1 MRRSWHFVI
10 SIVAHVVIICHTF
23 CVCWWQWRVCVC
35 VHVQRIMKKQ
45 LGSSGE
51 VKKKKVAAKRD
62 IPLVDLSTC
71 KYEVLRIAL
80 ERNGWE
86 EGSENNQNCHLVW
99 TGKKLSL
106 PLLFSFWL
114 MGNWSIHSMLSVR
127 AVNVK
132 TYWLGVVFFWWVG
145 DLWGVMKTQICQ
157 LVLRGYCLW
166 NKGRKSTISMACSK
180 SATRSHCFVP
190 SPQCASMYVLACVVL
205 SVYFFVLTTL
215 LLPLYVLSGRAT
227 Y

>member
-1 MRRSWHFVI
+1 MWQSSAIPFVFVDG
-10 SIVAHVVIICHTF
+10 SGM
-23 CVCWWQWRVCVC
+23 CVCVCVC

-51 VKKKKVAAKRD
+51 VKRKKVAAKRD

-86 EGSENNQNCHLVW
+86 EGSENNRNCHIVW

-114 MGNWSIHSMLSVR
+114 MGN
-127 AVNVK
+127 
-132 TYWLGVVFFWWVG
+132 
-145 DLWGVMKTQICQ
+145 
-157 LVLRGYCLW
+157 
-166 NKGRKSTISMACSK
+166 
-180 SATRSHCFVP
+180 
-190 SPQCASMYVLACVVL
+190 
-205 SVYFFVLTTL
+205 
-215 LLPLYVLSGRAT
+215 
-227 Y
+227 